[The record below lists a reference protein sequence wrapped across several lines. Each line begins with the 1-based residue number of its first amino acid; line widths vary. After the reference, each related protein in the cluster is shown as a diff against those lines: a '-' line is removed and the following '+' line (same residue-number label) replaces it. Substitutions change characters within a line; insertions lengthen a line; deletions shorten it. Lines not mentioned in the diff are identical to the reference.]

1 MRISLKRQTAGR
13 SFLDSSCNVSLRQK
27 VIETHHQW
35 SMLFIFNT
43 RSVTDEH
50 KHVIVN
56 FHSSQILESCQKCN
70 FGLSYHTTAK
80 YNYGLKPTVLRQYI
94 SSLTEAEIAFC
105 MTDLAGISLNTYEKI
120 KIYTFEHSPWNGE
133 KWPHPII
140 QAVEICLCSIGLH
153 YVNLS

>member
-1 MRISLKRQTAGR
+1 MMRISLKRQTAGR

-70 FGLSYHTTAK
+70 FGLSDDTAAK
-80 YNYGLKPTVLRQYI
+80 YIYGLKPTVLRQYI
-94 SSLTEAEIAFC
+94 SLLTEAEIAFC
-105 MTDLAGISLNTYEKI
+105 MGNLAK
-120 KIYTFEHSPWNGE
+120 
-133 KWPHPII
+133 
-140 QAVEICLCSIGLH
+140 
-153 YVNLS
+153 NLSTHII